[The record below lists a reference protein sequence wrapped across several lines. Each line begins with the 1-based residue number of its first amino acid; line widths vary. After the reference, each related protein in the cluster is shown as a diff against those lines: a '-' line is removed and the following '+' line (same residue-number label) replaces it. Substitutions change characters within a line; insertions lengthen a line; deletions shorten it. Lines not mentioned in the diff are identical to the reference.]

1 MSSQF
6 LVVGAGLAGASTAW
20 RLTERGFSVTLVER
34 DVPASAHGSSHG
46 SARIFR
52 FAYRERDYVDLVS
65 ASVAGWEELERLHGA
80 PLITRCGAIDF
91 GPTHDVHGLAR
102 TLGAA
107 GVEHEVVPQAVAR
120 RRWPHIAVDSDVLL
134 HAVGG
139 VLDAETTVA
148 TMVAAARAGG
158 AEVLTDWPLQR
169 LERTA
174 AGFTAHTGDG
184 RALEA
189 ERVVV
194 SAGGW
199 LPDLLGNL
207 SLPAGFLGAFPVLQ
221 VREENAFHFP
231 YRDPGAAWPTT
242 IHERDGLAVYS
253 LPGGRDAQFRGQKV
267 AEFNGGRVLPSAAA
281 RTGVIDPAN
290 RARVVEYVRRFLPG
304 LDPEPYAETTCLFTN
319 TPTEDFVVD
328 GVDGVTVLSPCS
340 GHGAKFAPVLG
351 EVAADVALG
360 TGSVPDR
367 FRVGSARVR
376 DL

>member
-1 MSSQF
+1 MSQF

-34 DVPASAHGSSHG
+34 DVPASARGSSHG

-52 FAYRERDYVDLVS
+52 FAYRERDYVDLLA
-65 ASVAGWEELERLHGA
+65 ASVPLWSELERRHGA
-80 PLITRCGAIDF
+80 PLITRCGALDF
-91 GPTHDVHGLAR
+91 GPDHDVAGLAR
-102 TLGAA
+102 VLAAA
-107 GVEHEVVPQAVAR
+107 GVEHELVPRRAAR
-120 RRWPHIAVDSDVLL
+120 ERWPHVAADSDVLL
-134 HAVGG
+134 HPAGG
-139 VLDAETTVA
+139 VLDAERTVA
-148 TMVAAARAGG
+148 AMVAAARAGG
-158 AEVLTDWPLQR
+158 AEVLTGWPLQH

-174 AGFTAHTGDG
+174 TGFTAHAVDG
-184 RALEA
+184 RTLAA

-207 SLPAGFLGAFPVLQ
+207 SLPAEFLAAFPPLQ
-221 VREENAFHFP
+221 VREENAFHFR
-231 YRDPGAAWPTT
+231 YRDPGASWPTT
-242 IHERDGLAVYS
+242 IHEQDGTSVYS

-281 RTGVIDPAN
+281 RTGAIDPAN
-290 RARVVEYVRRFLPG
+290 RARVVEHVSRFLPG

-340 GHGAKFAPVLG
+340 GHGAKFAPLLG

-360 TGSVPDR
+360 TGTVPER
-367 FRVGSARVR
+367 FRVGSAGVR